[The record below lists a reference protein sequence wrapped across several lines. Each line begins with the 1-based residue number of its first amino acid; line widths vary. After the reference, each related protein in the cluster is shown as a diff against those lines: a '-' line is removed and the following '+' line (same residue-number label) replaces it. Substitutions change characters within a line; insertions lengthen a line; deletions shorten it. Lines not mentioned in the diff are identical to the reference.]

1 MSYAEFNALTPR
13 ELQAE
18 LKAATKRDERENA
31 REDRL
36 LKLLDMHFATAHTI
50 AHNAHFR
57 RSAQFDDYRLLSEAK
72 QHFTPQQLAIDAKLR
87 ADAQA
92 RIRAKRA
99 AAKI

>member
-1 MSYAEFNALTPR
+1 ME
-13 ELQAE
+13 AE
-18 LKAATKRDERENA
+18 LKAAQRREERDRERDEN
-31 REDRL
+31 L

-92 RIRAKRA
+92 RIRARKL
-99 AAKI
+99 KILET